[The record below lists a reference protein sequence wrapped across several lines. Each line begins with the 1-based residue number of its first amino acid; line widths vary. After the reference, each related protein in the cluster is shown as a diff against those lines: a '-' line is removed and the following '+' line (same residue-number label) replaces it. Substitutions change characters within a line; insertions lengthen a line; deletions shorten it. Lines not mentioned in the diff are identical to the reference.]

1 MSEQYETVWT
11 GATWRAFPQPAI
23 APQRVRTGLRVDERM
38 QRYSSREL
46 VLACVATCYG
56 SVAAV
61 SHRTGLSDR
70 RVRQILRSAYEDGL
84 LERVQNVPKKS
95 WYRPEFLYR
104 QKREAAA

>member
-23 APQRVRTGLRVDERM
+23 APQCVRTGLRADERM

-70 RVRQILRSAYEDGL
+70 RVRQILRFAYEDGL

>member
-23 APQRVRTGLRVDERM
+23 ASQRVRTGLRADERM
-38 QRYSSREL
+38 QWWSSREL

-70 RVRQILRSAYEDGL
+70 RVRQILRSAYEDGI

-104 QKREAAA
+104 QKREAA

>member
-11 GATWRAFPQPAI
+11 GATWRSFPQPAI
-23 APQRVRTGLRVDERM
+23 APQCVRTGLRADERM

-70 RVRQILRSAYEDGL
+70 RVRQILRFAYEGGL

-104 QKREAAA
+104 QKRDAA

>member
-11 GATWRAFPQPAI
+11 GATWRSFPQPAI
-23 APQRVRTGLRVDERM
+23 APQCVRTGLRADERM

-70 RVRQILRSAYEDGL
+70 RVRQILRFAYEDGL